1 MPEMADWR
9 PDAAEHSCAF
19 AAVCE
24 LVLVVLVVLV
34 VLLLVVLDE
43 LDPQAAAV
51 RRAAPTSG
59 TAHTSRRAFRIN
71 PPFLIGSTAAG
82 FRASCRADASAPAGP
97 PSAGTGHCS

>member
-24 LVLVVLVVLV
+24 LVLVVLVVL
-34 VLLLVVLDE
+34 LLVVLDE
-43 LDPQAAAV
+43 LDPQAAVV

-82 FRASCRADASAPAGP
+82 FRAFCRADASAPVGL